1 VRSLFG
7 RGGAV
12 AVTVSPTP
20 LRPGDELTATVV
32 VPSEIEKV
40 AAAKAELGYLNTYAY
55 RWAGRADA
63 AATAGADS
71 LATIGQVGTDYGS
84 ERETADWVGV
94 VETPLAI
101 TDDALAAGTREL
113 PFRVPSWAPASSE
126 KFVTW
131 AVRLTVDRKGR
142 DIEADGAFVVLAPAP
157 ADGHAPG
164 LARHERVM
172 GGSSDIE
179 IHLDRPAWRAGET
192 MSGTVVITAPAEGL
206 PEADV
211 VVVLQLDRLS
221 HPLERTPARAVTFER
236 GLVSIDKH
244 VALTAGGA
252 TELPFALPLPPDAGP
267 TAEAVHSSL
276 EWFVGVRIFYKGFSA
291 HLPERV
297 RRGFVVFND

>member
-1 VRSLFG
+1 MRSLFG

-12 AVTVSPTP
+12 AVTVSPAQ
-20 LRPGDELTATVV
+20 LRPGDALTATIA
-32 VPSEIEKV
+32 VPSAIEKV
-40 AAAKAELGYLNTYAY
+40 AAAKAELGYVNTYAY

-84 ERETADWVGV
+84 ERETTDWVGI
-94 VETPLAI
+94 VETPLEI
-101 TDDALAAGTREL
+101 TGGALAAGTREL
-113 PFRVPSWAPASSE
+113 PFRVPSWAPGSSE
-126 KFVTW
+126 QLVTW
-131 AVRLTVDRKGR
+131 AVRLTVERKGR

-157 ADGHAPG
+157 APDAAGPG
-164 LARHERVM
+164 RHERVM

-179 IHLDRPAWRAGET
+179 IRLDRPAWRAGET
-192 MSGTVVITAPAEGL
+192 LTGTVVITAPADGL

-211 VVVLQLDRLS
+211 AVVLQYDRLS
-221 HPLERTPARAVTFER
+221 HPLERTPARAVTFDA

-252 TELPFALPLPPDAGP
+252 TELPFALPLPAGAGP

-276 EWFVGVRIFYKGFSA
+276 EWFVLVRILYKGFST

-297 RRGFVVFND
+297 RRGFVVYNG